1 MRFPLSADSF
11 SAGAAGGNSSPAAS
25 LTRICLVRHGE
36 TDWNVGDRIQG
47 HIDVELNALGRVQ
60 AAAAGARL
68 AGEHF
73 SAFYSS
79 DLARAW
85 QTAEAI
91 AAAIGLA
98 PQPLPEFRERRYG
111 VFEGLTRG
119 EASQRYPLEYAAI
132 VHRDADCIP
141 PGGGESLAQHAQRV
155 AAALQRLAAA
165 HAGGSVLIVTH
176 GGVLDLV
183 NRFVRGSSLQT
194 PRDFTI
200 PNAGINRIA
209 RTPAGWQI
217 ECWADSSHLATV
229 GRDELR

>member
-11 SAGAAGGNSSPAAS
+11 SAGVAAS
-25 LTRICLVRHGE
+25 ELPPASLLTRICLVRHGE

-47 HIDVELNALGRVQ
+47 NIDVELNALGRAQ
-60 AAAAGARL
+60 ASAVGARL
-68 AGEHF
+68 AGERF

-85 QTAEAI
+85 QTADAI

-98 PQPLPEFRERRYG
+98 PQPQPEFRERRYG

-119 EASQRYPLEYAAI
+119 EASQRYPAEYAAI
-132 VHRDADCIP
+132 VQRDPGCVP

-155 AAALQRLAAA
+155 GDALQRVVAAN
-165 HAGGSVLIVTH
+165 AGGSLLIVTH

-183 NRFVRGSSLQT
+183 NRLVRGSPLQS

-209 RTPAGWQI
+209 RTSAGWQI
-217 ECWADSSHLATV
+217 ECWADSSHLAAV